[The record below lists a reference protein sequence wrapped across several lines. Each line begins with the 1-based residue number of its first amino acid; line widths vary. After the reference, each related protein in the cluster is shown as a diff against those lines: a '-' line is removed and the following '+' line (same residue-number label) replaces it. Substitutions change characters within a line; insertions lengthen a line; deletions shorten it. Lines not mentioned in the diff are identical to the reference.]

1 MPMNPIQKR
10 AERVRRIPL
19 ESVLR
24 SVGAKPDPHDR
35 QKWHTS
41 EGALS
46 LTGPKFMNWTRGIGG
61 GGAIDL
67 VLHLR
72 HCGFMEALQWLERN
86 FPVHAGPLLLE
97 SAIPKPLNLP
107 RPHPEKLC
115 QVQEYLLL
123 QRALPARLIVPLVEL
138 GRVYADAQA
147 NAVFLL
153 LGEKNNPVGA
163 ELRGTCLRRGS
174 GRQSTAVSW
183 RGMAPGSRKD
193 QGFFSAGPEH
203 ANSVVLC
210 ESAIDALSCCA
221 LHPQHRCLSTAGAR
235 PNPGWLCS
243 LIAQGRQI
251 FCGFDADPTGEAM
264 AHEMIAHHP
273 SVRRMRPSKK
283 DWNEV
288 LRSI

>member
-10 AERVRRIPL
+10 ADRVRGIPL
-19 ESVLR
+19 EWVLR
-24 SVGAKPDPHDR
+24 LVGAKPDPHDC

-46 LTGPKFMNWTRGIGG
+46 LTGPKFINWSRGIGG

-67 VLHLR
+67 IIHLH

-86 FPVHAGPLLLE
+86 FPAHAGPLLLK

-115 QVQEYLLL
+115 QVQDYLLL
-123 QRALPARLIVPLVEL
+123 QRALPARLIVPLVES
-138 GRVYADAQA
+138 GRAYADAQA

-163 ELRGTCLRRGS
+163 ELRGT
-174 GRQSTAVSW
+174 TAVSW

-235 PNPGWLCS
+235 PAPGWLRT
-243 LIAQGRQI
+243 LIDQGCQI
-251 FCGFDADPTGEAM
+251 FCGFDADPTGDTM
-264 AHEMIAHHP
+264 AQAMIAHYP
-273 SVRRMRPSKK
+273 SVQRMRPSRK